1 MVLLTFSFCFHVL
14 LTFSFCFHLFLLTL
28 SFCLH
33 LGNTVFSHP
42 RQGDKVQGCSWRGWR
57 PLLQRELFGQTGA
70 WRQGWRGRRGGQ
82 GLFPGQ
88 RFCPPSSLQ
97 KRKNSTCHALSEYV
111 WLYGPVK
118 HRRGIIL
125 QYSNSK
131 LTSQEEEQQEERI
144 CLF

>member
-1 MVLLTFSFCFHVL
+1 MFSLTRGKETKCKGVVEEVDVHFCSENSSDKL
-14 LTFSFCFHLFLLTL
+14 EL
-28 SFCLH
+28 
-33 LGNTVFSHP
+33 
-42 RQGDKVQGCSWRGWR
+42 GDKDEEADEEGKECFWAKDFA
-57 PLLQRELFGQTGA
+57 PHHLCKKE
-70 WRQGWRGRRGGQ
+70 
-82 GLFPGQ
+82 
-88 RFCPPSSLQ
+88 
-97 KRKNSTCHALSEYV
+97 STCHALSEYV